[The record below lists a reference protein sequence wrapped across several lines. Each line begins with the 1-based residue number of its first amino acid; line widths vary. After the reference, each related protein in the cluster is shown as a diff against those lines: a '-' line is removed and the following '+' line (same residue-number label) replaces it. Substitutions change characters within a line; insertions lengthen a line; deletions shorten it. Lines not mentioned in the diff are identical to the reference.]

1 MEGWKEAEEGRK
13 EGSQQKR
20 EDGSRGRREVSK
32 RGMKKETNI
41 TIKKEKKNSWMEAK
55 DGLSKNAVSKW
66 KYRVLSR
73 TALYCAYPMYRLRVP

>member
-1 MEGWKEAEEGRK
+1 MEGSRGRKEASKKGRTEAEEGR
-13 EGSQQKR
+13 
-20 EDGSRGRREVSK
+20 K

-55 DGLSKNAVSKW
+55 DGLSKKAVSKW